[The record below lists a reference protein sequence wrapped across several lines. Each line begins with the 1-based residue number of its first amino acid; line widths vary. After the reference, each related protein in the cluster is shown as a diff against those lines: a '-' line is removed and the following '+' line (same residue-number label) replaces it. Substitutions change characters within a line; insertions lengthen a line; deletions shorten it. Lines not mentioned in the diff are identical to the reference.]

1 MFDLEDMLYYLRQC
15 VLLVIL
21 LASFVAFGALGFLFM
36 YATDDTLSVLLW
48 LAMLGPAASGLGAF
62 GLMVKSRK
70 SSAN

>member
-21 LASFVAFGALGFLFM
+21 LASCVAFGALGILFM

-48 LAMLGPAASGLGAF
+48 LALFGPTAAAIGAF
-62 GLMVKSRK
+62 GLLVTGRK
-70 SSAN
+70 STAN